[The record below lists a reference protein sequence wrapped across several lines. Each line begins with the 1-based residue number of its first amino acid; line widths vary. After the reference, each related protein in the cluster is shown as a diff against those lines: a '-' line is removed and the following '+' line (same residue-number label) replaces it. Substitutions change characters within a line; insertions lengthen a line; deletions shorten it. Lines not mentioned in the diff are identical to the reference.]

1 MKYEVTKK
9 QRGSQGQWFAY
20 PAKRFSTAEAALTY
34 AEAFA
39 AEQAKVAG
47 TRIVVTERKGS
58 KFLAE
63 FSEGM
68 KSPLSKI

>member
-20 PAKRFSTAEAALTY
+20 PARRFATTASAMQY

-39 AEQAKVAG
+39 AEQANVAG

-63 FSEGM
+63 FSEGI